1 MALLK
6 EKILE
11 NGIMVNYH
19 RIVSLVSIVNNQ
31 NIIEVA
37 SYTSKDKREE
47 EKKADSEKINV
58 YINTIYYNLD
68 YDEEMNIKKA
78 YEYLKEL
85 EEFSDAK
92 DV

>member
-11 NGIMVNYH
+11 NGITVNYH
-19 RIVSLVSIVNNQ
+19 RIVSLVLIVNNQ

-37 SYTSKDKREE
+37 SYTSKIKREE
-47 EKKADSEKINV
+47 EKDVNNEKKDV
-58 YINTIYYNLD
+58 YINTNYYNLD
-68 YDEEMNIKKA
+68 YDEEMNIEKA
-78 YEYLKEL
+78 YEYLKKL